1 MFSRCATLKHLVM
14 KALFF
19 FLDPSKF
26 EAIMFVLTPCQGVT
40 FPRTDVFA
48 SERSKNDDFQCQ
60 TSSKHEQLSI
70 S

>member
-1 MFSRCATLKHLVM
+1 
-14 KALFF
+14 
-19 FLDPSKF
+19 
-26 EAIMFVLTPCQGVT
+26 MFVLTPCQGVT